1 VTSPG
6 ALLALTRPVSDAL
19 THCEL
24 THLERVPLDIARARA
39 QHERYV
45 AALRDAGCRI
55 VALPAADDLPDSVFV
70 EDTAVVLD
78 EIAIITRPGAPSR
91 RAEVAAIADELA
103 RHRPV
108 AHMHAP
114 ATLDGGDVL
123 RIGRT
128 LFVGASGRTS
138 TEGVAQLREITA
150 PFGYRVVGVPVS
162 NALHLK
168 TAVTAVAPDLL
179 LVNPQWVDAHAFGTF
194 HRIDVS
200 PDEPFAANALL
211 IDGRVIY
218 PSGFPRTAER
228 LSATGVDLVC
238 VDVSELAKAE
248 GGVTCCCLIL

>member
-1 VTSPG
+1 M
-6 ALLALTRPVSDAL
+6 LALTRPVSDAL

-39 QHERYV
+39 QHERYA

-55 VALPAADDLPDSVFV
+55 VALPAADDLPDSVFI

-78 EIAIITRPGAPSR
+78 EIAIVTRPGAPSR
-91 RAEVAAIADELA
+91 RAEVAAIAEELA

-123 RIGRT
+123 CIGRT
-128 LFVGASGRTS
+128 LFVGASGRTNA
-138 TEGVAQLREITA
+138 EGVAQLREIAA

-168 TAVTAVAPDLL
+168 TAITAVAPDLL
-179 LVNPQWVDAHAFGTF
+179 LVNPQWVDPHAFGTI
-194 HRIDVS
+194 HHIEIS

-218 PSGFPRTAER
+218 ASGFPRTAER
-228 LSATGVDLVC
+228 LSTAGVDLAC
-238 VDVSELAKAE
+238 VDMSELAKAE
-248 GGVTCCCLIL
+248 GGVTCCCLLL